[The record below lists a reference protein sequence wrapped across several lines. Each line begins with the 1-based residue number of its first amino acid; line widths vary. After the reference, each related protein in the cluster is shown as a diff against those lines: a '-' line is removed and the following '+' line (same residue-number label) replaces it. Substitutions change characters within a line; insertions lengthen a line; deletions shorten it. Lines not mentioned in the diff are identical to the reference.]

1 MVHTAP
7 LSLSL
12 LLGKRRTDPAEIP
25 LPQTSKPNKENHGI
39 GLRSMQEIANRYH
52 GKMTLQTEGKMFEVF
67 LYLPLGEDS
76 VISDHEMSV

>member
-1 MVHTAP
+1 
-7 LSLSL
+7 
-12 LLGKRRTDPAEIP
+12 
-25 LPQTSKPNKENHGI
+25 
-39 GLRSMQEIANRYH
+39 MQEIANRYH